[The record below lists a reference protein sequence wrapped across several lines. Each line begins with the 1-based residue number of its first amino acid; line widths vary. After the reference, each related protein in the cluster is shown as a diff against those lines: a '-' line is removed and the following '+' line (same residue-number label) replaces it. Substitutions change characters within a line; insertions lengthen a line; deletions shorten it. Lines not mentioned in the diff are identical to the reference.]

1 MKCHNSSQNFDSQME
16 TIVFV
21 NKYYS
26 CIIAANDSV
35 IIKSIETIY
44 RNVINIKVEL
54 NVTDS
59 TIIH

>member
-1 MKCHNSSQNFDSQME
+1 ME
-16 TIVFV
+16 TLFFV
-21 NKYYS
+21 NKYYN

-59 TIIH
+59 TITN

>member
-1 MKCHNSSQNFDSQME
+1 ME